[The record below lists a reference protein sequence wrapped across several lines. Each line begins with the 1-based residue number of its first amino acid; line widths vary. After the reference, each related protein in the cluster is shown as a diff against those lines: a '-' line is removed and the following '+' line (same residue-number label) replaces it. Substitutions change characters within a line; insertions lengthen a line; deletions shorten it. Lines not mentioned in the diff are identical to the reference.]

1 MQMGLYDQPF
11 EAIKSGEKTIE
22 VRLNDEKRSQLQVND
37 FIDFTNLTTGETLRV
52 KVLSLEKF
60 ATFKELFAKY
70 SGSIIG
76 APENE
81 SIEELDQEN
90 QEIYSREREQ
100 KYGALAIKIE
110 KITNS

>member
-22 VRLNDEKRSQLQVND
+22 VRLNDEKRSQLRVND
-37 FIDFTNLTTGETLRV
+37 FIEFTNLTTGETLKV
-52 KVLSLEKF
+52 KVLGLEKF
-60 ATFKELFAKY
+60 STFKDLFAKY
-70 SGSIIG
+70 SGPIIG
-76 APENE
+76 APKNE

-110 KITNS
+110 KITNP